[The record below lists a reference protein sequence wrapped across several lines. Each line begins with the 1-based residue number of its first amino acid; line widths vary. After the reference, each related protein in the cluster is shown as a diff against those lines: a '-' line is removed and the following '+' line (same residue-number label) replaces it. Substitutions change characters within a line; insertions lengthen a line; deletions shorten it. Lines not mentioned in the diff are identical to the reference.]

1 MKPVAK
7 ILFVCHGN
15 ICRSPMA
22 EFVFKMLVKEK
33 NLSYKYDCDSRAT
46 TREEIGNG
54 IYPAAKRELNRRGVK
69 MGEHAASQMTQKDYE
84 EFDLIVGM
92 DDENMWDL
100 MRMTGKDPLRKLRR
114 LMDYTDTPGEV
125 SDPWYT
131 GKFERA
137 YDDIYLGC
145 TCLLKALEE
154 GRA

>member
-1 MKPVAK
+1 MKK

-22 EFVFKMLVKEK
+22 EFVFKKLVDE
-33 NLSYKYDCDSRAT
+33 NHLSYKYDCDSRAT

-54 IYPAAKRELNRRGVK
+54 IYPAAARELNRRGVK
-69 MGEHAASQMTQKDYE
+69 IGEHAASQMTQKDYE

-92 DDENMWDL
+92 DSENMWDL
-100 MRMTGKDPLRKLRR
+100 MRMTKKDPLKKLRM

-131 GKFERA
+131 GEFERA
-137 YDDIYLGC
+137 YDDIFVGC
-145 TCLLKALEE
+145 TGLLEALEKGE
-154 GRA
+154 E

>member
-1 MKPVAK
+1 MKK

-22 EFVFKMLVKEK
+22 EFVFKSLVKD
-33 NLSYKYDCDSRAT
+33 NQLSHKYDCDSRAT
-46 TREEIGNG
+46 TQEEIGNG
-54 IYPAAKRELNRRGVK
+54 IYPAAKRELFRRGIK
-69 MGEHAASQMTQKDYE
+69 IGEHSASQMTKRDYE
-84 EFDLIVGM
+84 EFDLVVGM
-92 DDENMWDL
+92 DDENMRDL
-100 MRMTGKDPLRKLRR
+100 MRMTGKDPSGKLRR

-137 YDDIYLGC
+137 YDDILKGC

>member
-1 MKPVAK
+1 MKK

-22 EFVFKMLVKEK
+22 EFVFKKLVEE
-33 NLSYKYDCDSRAT
+33 NDLSYKYECDSRAT
-46 TREEIGNG
+46 TQEEIGNG
-54 IYPAAKRELNRRGVK
+54 IYPAAKRELFRRGVRI
-69 MGEHAASQMTQKDYE
+69 GAHAAAQMSNRDYE

-100 MRMTGKDPLRKLRR
+100 NRMTKGDPKKKLRM

-137 YDDIYLGC
+137 YDDIFAGC
-145 TCLLKALEE
+145 TGLLKALEE
-154 GRA
+154 GKA